1 MNDQTTLKRMKI
13 AVAATW
19 IFSAASFFPPF
30 SGFAFAGLGQS
41 LFGILLAVHVI
52 ECAVFFPTLRASGR
66 PLLGQLGQTMLFG
79 VIHQRTLKLAEAER
93 EEA

>member
-19 IFSAASFFPPF
+19 IFAAASFVPPF
-30 SGFAFAGLGQS
+30 SGFAFASLGQN
-41 LFGILLAVHVI
+41 LFGLLVVVHAI
-52 ECAVFFPTLRASGR
+52 ECAVFLPTLRKSGE

-79 VIHQRTLKLAEAER
+79 VVHYRSLKLAEAER
-93 EEA
+93 DEG